1 VPRPAW
7 SIRTKFLA
15 VIVLL
20 LLASMTAYLVLA
32 VRLFEDDK
40 TAYIHDGSASLAAA
54 AATETETLL
63 GNVVR
68 TLQGVALAL
77 GPERKADAGQ
87 EREIVRALLDAD
99 ADIVELLLYRNP
111 TEAPDVRYV
120 KSSFLEDAGLDAGYL
135 ERLAKARPL
144 PVEAVA
150 AKGFLLLDAS
160 LPDGA
165 PLLTLGIAN
174 GNILTVARV
183 RHDRIVR
190 ILTKS
195 EIYTSYL
202 LDGAGQ
208 PLVGARGTEAVVRRV
223 LESTARVGT
232 LELFEGEKGVIAA
245 YAKLGLGDLAIV
257 AEIPRDKAFLA
268 SRKLVRRSVQFAALI
283 VLFSLTTSAIFT
295 KRLTTSIDRLFQATR
310 KIGSGDFNVK
320 VDARSNDE
328 IGALATSFNRM
339 TGEIINLMGQVADKA
354 RMEKELE
361 TARVVQENLFPA
373 PSLQFKGI
381 ELASFYMPASECG
394 GDWCG
399 YLTVGDQVIVLLG
412 DATGHGV
419 PAALIT
425 AAAQSCCMTLYRAG
439 MRKGRFH
446 LSAGQVMEYLNF
458 AVYNAAHGKVK
469 MTFFVAI
476 IDSRSGTMR
485 FANASHEMPLLLRKR
500 TGKREILGIDP
511 GPCLGE
517 SPTSSY
523 TQDETRLEPGDV
535 LVCYTDGL
543 LECKDATDDEWG
555 ERRFL
560 KSLDQAITLSA
571 TGIKDK
577 VVADALAFCKDGTR
591 DDDVTCIIARMG
603 AAS

>member
-1 VPRPAW
+1 
-7 SIRTKFLA
+7 
-15 VIVLL
+15 
-20 LLASMTAYLVLA
+20 MTAYLGLA

-63 GNVVR
+63 SNVVK
-68 TLQGVALAL
+68 TLQGVALAV
-77 GPERKADAGQ
+77 GPERKTDAEK

-99 ADIVELLLYRNP
+99 ADVVELQLHRNP
-111 TEAPDVRYV
+111 ADAADVRYV
-120 KSSFLEDAGLDAGYL
+120 KANFLDEAGLDPAYF

-150 AKGFLLLDAS
+150 AKGFLLLDSS

-165 PLLTLGIAN
+165 PLLTVGVATDKIV
-174 GNILTVARV
+174 TVARV

-195 EIYTSYL
+195 EIYASYL
-202 LDGAGQ
+202 LDAAGQ
-208 PLVGARGTEAVVRRV
+208 SLVGAPGSEAVVKRV
-223 LESTARVGT
+223 LEATARVGT
-232 LELFEGEKGVIAA
+232 LELGEGESGVIAA
-245 YAKLGLGDLAIV
+245 YAKLGLGDLAVV
-257 AEIPRDKAFLA
+257 AEIPREKAFLA

-295 KRLTTSIDRLFQATR
+295 KRLTTSIDRLFQATL

-339 TGEIINLMGQVADKA
+339 TGEIVNLMGQVADKA

-373 PSLQFKGI
+373 PSLRFKEL

-399 YLTVGDQVIVLLG
+399 YLTVGDQVLVLLG

-476 IDSRSGTMR
+476 IDSLSGKMR
-485 FANASHEMPLLLRKR
+485 FANASHEMPLVFRKG

-523 TQDETRLEPGDV
+523 TEDETRLEAGDV

-543 LECKDATDDEWG
+543 LECKNAKDDEWG

-560 KSLDQAITLSA
+560 TSLDQAIALSA

-577 VVADALAFCKDGTR
+577 IVADAFAFCKGGTR
-591 DDDVTCIIARMG
+591 DDDVTCIVARMG